1 MSLARLKVC
10 HSQRGLSLIEVLVTV
25 VVLLVGLLG
34 MVVLLANSQ
43 KAESEA
49 YQRAQALVL
58 LQDMATRI
66 NANRAVAPCYAI
78 TDAAAGAPFM
88 GTNSTVAPACGLGT
102 PTAYTQAIADL
113 TAWNDLLLGATESL
127 DGADVGTLT
136 GARGCVS
143 ADLANRVYTISVAWQ
158 GRVATSAPPVALTC
172 GTGEYGNENLRR
184 VVSLVVRLANLN

>member
-1 MSLARLKVC
+1 MKPPRLRP
-10 HSQRGLSLIEVLVTV
+10 SGRQRGLTLIEVLVTV

-34 MVVLLANSQ
+34 MAVLLANSQ

-58 LQDMATRI
+58 LQDMAARI
-66 NANRAVAPCYAI
+66 NANRAVAPCYSI
-78 TDAAAGAPFM
+78 TDAALGAPFM
-88 GTNSTVAPACGLGT
+88 GTGSAVVPACGLGT
-102 PTAYTQAIADL
+102 PTAYTQANADL

-143 ADLANRVYTISVAWQ
+143 ADLANRVYTVSVAWQ
-158 GRVATSAPPVALTC
+158 GRVATSAPPAALTC
-172 GTGEYGNENLRR
+172 GTGQYGDERLRR

>member
-1 MSLARLKVC
+1 MKWPQPKVFRR
-10 HSQRGLSLIEVLVTV
+10 QGGLSLIEVLVTV
-25 VVLLVGLLG
+25 VILLVGLLG
-34 MVVLLANSQ
+34 MAVLLANSQ

-78 TDAAAGAPFM
+78 TDAATGSPYM
-88 GTNSTVAPACGLGT
+88 GTSSTVVPACGLGT
-102 PTAYTQAIADL
+102 PTAYTRANDDLIA
-113 TAWNDLLLGATESL
+113 WSDLLLGATESL

-143 ADLANRVYTISVAWQ
+143 ADLVNRMYTISVAWQ
-158 GRVATSAPPVALTC
+158 GLVPTTAPPAALTC
-172 GTGEYGNENLRR
+172 GTGQYGNENLRR
-184 VVSLVVRLANLN
+184 VVSLVVRFANLN